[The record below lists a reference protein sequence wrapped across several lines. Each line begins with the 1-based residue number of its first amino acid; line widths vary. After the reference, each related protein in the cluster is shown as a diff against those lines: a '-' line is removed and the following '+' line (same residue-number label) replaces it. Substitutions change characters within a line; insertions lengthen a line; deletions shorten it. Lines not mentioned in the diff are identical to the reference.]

1 MKQGA
6 YARFFQRRFVWI
18 LVILSAFILLAGSL
32 RGGITA
38 LPPIIEVVQKELG
51 LSAAEAG
58 LVTSI
63 PVFCFGFFTPLTSI
77 VLRRFALNQAVSLG
91 LAIVIMGAIVRSLG
105 LSSTLFL
112 GTFLIGLGTTAGNL
126 VITMLISRDF
136 RHRAGIMTAVYSTM
150 IDVMIAASTAF
161 TFPLVAYIGWQGAAG
176 VWGVGPAL
184 LALVACLIVY
194 PLKHPGIRPFLAR
207 DSVVTDGPAKAS
219 EIYRWPIAW
228 LMALAFAINT
238 FCYFG
243 VAAWLPRILAEMLQ
257 MNSTDAGF
265 AASIYHVIGIIAP
278 LTMMAVQ
285 RLIRGQTSTILGIVS
300 CAWLLVPLGMLLLP
314 SWWVVWS
321 ACGGLGQG
329 AFFSITFTLVI
340 ERTATTA
347 QTRTLSA
354 LVQSLGYGLGALGPW
369 AIGRMFDLTAS
380 WFWPFIVLTLLT
392 GSLVVISQV
401 VARSTSRPHSR

>member
-1 MKQGA
+1 MKQGT

-51 LSAAEAG
+51 LSAAQAG

-91 LAIVIMGAIVRSLG
+91 LAIVIVGAIVRSLG
-105 LSSTLFL
+105 FSSTLFL

-126 VITMLISRDF
+126 VITML
-136 RHRAGIMTAVYSTM
+136 IMTAVYSTM

-207 DSVVTDGPAKAS
+207 KAGWKVRSDDALVTSEAATAS

-265 AASIYHVIGIIAP
+265 AASIYHVIGVVAP

-300 CAWLLVPLGMLLLP
+300 CAWLLMPLGMLLLP

>member
-1 MKQGA
+1 
-6 YARFFQRRFVWI
+6 
-18 LVILSAFILLAGSL
+18 
-32 RGGITA
+32 
-38 LPPIIEVVQKELG
+38 
-51 LSAAEAG
+51 
-58 LVTSI
+58 
-63 PVFCFGFFTPLTSI
+63 
-77 VLRRFALNQAVSLG
+77 
-91 LAIVIMGAIVRSLG
+91 
-105 LSSTLFL
+105 
-112 GTFLIGLGTTAGNL
+112 
-126 VITMLISRDF
+126 
-136 RHRAGIMTAVYSTM
+136 
-150 IDVMIAASTAF
+150 
-161 TFPLVAYIGWQGAAG
+161 
-176 VWGVGPAL
+176 
-184 LALVACLIVY
+184 
-194 PLKHPGIRPFLAR
+194 
-207 DSVVTDGPAKAS
+207 
-219 EIYRWPIAW
+219 
-228 LMALAFAINT
+228 MALAFAINT

-243 VAAWLPRILAEMLQ
+243 VAAWLPRILAEMLT

-265 AASIYHVIGIIAP
+265 AASIYHVIGVIAP

-300 CAWLLVPLGMLLLP
+300 CAWLLMPLGMLLLP

-380 WFWPFIVLTLLT
+380 WFWPFIVLTVLT

-401 VARSTSRPHSR
+401 VARSSSRPHSR

>member
-18 LVILSAFILLAGSL
+18 LAILSAFILLAGSL

-38 LPPIIEVVQKELG
+38 LPPIIDVVQRELG
-51 LSAAEAG
+51 LSAAQAG

-77 VLRRFALNQAVSLG
+77 VLRHFALNQAVSLG
-91 LAIVIMGAIVRSLG
+91 LAIVIVGAIVRSLG

-184 LALVACLIVY
+184 LALVACDCL
-194 PLKHPGIRPFLAR
+194 PTQTPR
-207 DSVVTDGPAKAS
+207 D
-219 EIYRWPIAW
+219 
-228 LMALAFAINT
+228 
-238 FCYFG
+238 
-243 VAAWLPRILAEMLQ
+243 
-257 MNSTDAGF
+257 
-265 AASIYHVIGIIAP
+265 
-278 LTMMAVQ
+278 
-285 RLIRGQTSTILGIVS
+285 
-300 CAWLLVPLGMLLLP
+300 
-314 SWWVVWS
+314 
-321 ACGGLGQG
+321 
-329 AFFSITFTLVI
+329 
-340 ERTATTA
+340 
-347 QTRTLSA
+347 
-354 LVQSLGYGLGALGPW
+354 
-369 AIGRMFDLTAS
+369 
-380 WFWPFIVLTLLT
+380 
-392 GSLVVISQV
+392 
-401 VARSTSRPHSR
+401 

>member
-1 MKQGA
+1 MKQGT

-32 RGGITA
+32 RVGITA
-38 LPPIIEVVQKELG
+38 LPPIIGVVQKELG

-91 LAIVIMGAIVRSLG
+91 LAIVIAGAIVRSLG
-105 LSSTLFL
+105 FSSTLFL

-207 DSVVTDGPAKAS
+207 KAGWKVRSDDALVTSEAATAS

-238 FCYFG
+238 FC
-243 VAAWLPRILAEMLQ
+243 
-257 MNSTDAGF
+257 
-265 AASIYHVIGIIAP
+265 HVIGVIAP

-300 CAWLLVPLGMLLLP
+300 CAWLLMPLGMLLLP

>member
-18 LVILSAFILLAGSL
+18 LIILSALILLAGSL

-38 LPPIIEVVQKELG
+38 LPPIIDVVQKELG
-51 LSAAEAG
+51 LSAAQAG

-77 VLRRFALNQAVSLG
+77 VLRRVGLNHAVSLG
-91 LAIVIMGAIVRSLG
+91 LAIVIGGAIVRSLG
-105 LSSTLFL
+105 YSSTLFL

-136 RHRAGIMTAVYSTM
+136 RHRAGIMTAIYSTM
-150 IDVMIAASTAF
+150 IDVTIAASTAF
-161 TFPLVAYIGWQGAAG
+161 TFPLVAYICWQGAAG

-184 LALVACLIVY
+184 LALAACLIVY
-194 PLKHPGIRPFLAR
+194 PLKHPGVRPFLAHKAGWR
-207 DSVVTDGPAKAS
+207 EAATAS

-228 LMALAFAINT
+228 LMACAFAINT

-265 AASIYHVIGIIAP
+265 AASSYHIIGVIAP

-300 CAWLLVPLGMLLLP
+300 CAWLLMPLGMLLLP
-314 SWWVVWS
+314 SLWVVWS

-369 AIGRMFDLTAS
+369 AIGRMFDLTAN
-380 WFWPFIVLTLLT
+380 WFWPFIVLTVLT